1 MDSKYEMIVHTF
13 MEADANAK
21 AVEEEHF
28 MILAALVKL
37 QEDENPAPKRG
48 GSRYGKNKSKATHG
62 GSCDSLHRLSTKS

>member
-28 MILAALVKL
+28 MPLL
-37 QEDENPAPKRG
+37 
-48 GSRYGKNKSKATHG
+48 
-62 GSCDSLHRLSTKS
+62 